1 MEYGFTIEDLRAY
14 LAAKREDEVVGYCA
28 SASTC
33 LVAWA
38 VQAKYACQ
46 IGMGG
51 VSVDG
56 FDVELTPV
64 GVCLPLSPVLEA
76 VTAAF
81 DSWTEK
87 EGHEPVTKAEFL
99 RGWRAYLAYLAEM
112 GEEATAQAL
121 QTVFEENGKP

>member
-1 MEYGFTIEDLRAY
+1 MEYSFTIDDLRAY
-14 LAAKREDEVVGYCA
+14 LATKRDDEVVGYCA

-33 LVAWA
+33 LVAQA
-38 VQAKYACQ
+38 VQAKYVSRVG
-46 IGMGG
+46 IGG

-112 GEEATAQAL
+112 GDKAVAQEL
-121 QTVFEENGKP
+121 QTVF